1 VIDIEIC
8 SREEAGEILCSPAKR
23 KDVVML
29 VSIGEAHDPA
39 PEGFGN
45 VAVSHRFYFADTNSE
60 DGPTVE
66 DVERLIATAQTL
78 ADRSS
83 GRVVIHCQ
91 AGISRSTAAATIF
104 YAVLLGEGRED
115 DAIARVIAAARAH
128 GKALGRLVPDVQTGI
143 DIHRQGFDFVCYSG
157 DVWVL
162 QAGVKAGIDAIRAGV
177 ER

>member
-1 VIDIEIC
+1 MIDIEIC

-39 PEGFGN
+39 PAGFGN
-45 VAVSHRFYFADTNSE
+45 VATRHQFVFADTNGE
-60 DGPTVE
+60 DGPRVE

-78 ADRSS
+78 ADHSS

-104 YAVLLGEGRED
+104 WAVLLGEGRED
-115 DAIARVIAAARAH
+115 EAIARVLAARDFAIPNRRMIRIADSLL
-128 GKALGRLVPDVQTGI
+128 GRAGRLVAAV
-143 DIHRQGFDFVCYSG
+143 
-157 DVWVL
+157 
-162 QAGVKAGIDAIRAGV
+162 AKAMDW
-177 ER
+177 